1 MVQPIRD
8 KKKLEMLKTELKK
21 RNYRDYMFFK
31 VGINTGLRISDI
43 RTLKVDMVRNEDRTM
58 KDHITINE
66 QKTGKRKTFKLN
78 YELQKEL
85 REYIEDKEQEEYI
98 FQSRKGDNKP
108 LSTVQTWR
116 IIKETAEKCGIEDV
130 GTHTMRKTFGYWHY
144 KQYKDVAVL
153 QTILNH
159 TSQRET
165 LIYIGIEQDEIDE
178 QYENFSL

>member
-8 KKKLEMLKTELKK
+8 KKKLELLKQELKK
-21 RNYRDYMFFK
+21 KNYRDYMFFK

-43 RTLKVDMVRNEDRTM
+43 RTLTVDMVRNEDKTM
-58 KDHITINE
+58 KDHITIYE
-66 QKTGKRKTFKLN
+66 QKTNKRKVFPLN
-78 YELQKEL
+78 EDLKQELKD
-85 REYIEDKEQEEYI
+85 YIQDKQQNEYI

-116 IIKETAEKCGIEDV
+116 IIKECAEKCGIEDV

-144 KQYKDVAVL
+144 KQFKDVASL
-153 QTILNH
+153 QILLNH

-178 QYENFSL
+178 QYNNFSL